1 MASRCFSPNESFGCD
16 FQGFYSLVGSIA
28 GMLSGLMIA
37 AYTYMIACGETVL
50 GQDAIRSRLPSKKT
64 TSLVSLAIFGLAL
77 LIGMLVIVAFGH
89 YRNNNEGFCY
99 INWYKGAQSGIMFV
113 ITLPTF
119 VAGIYLFVRVLMSGN
134 WPNKVRCVP
143 ALDPGTSS
151 GLSRP

>member
-1 MASRCFSPNESFGCD
+1 MSEVRRALRAAS
-16 FQGFYSLVGSIA
+16 
-28 GMLSGLMIA
+28 A
-37 AYTYMIACGETVL
+37 AASARKEAHDY
-50 GQDAIRSRLPSKKT
+50 
-64 TSLVSLAIFGLAL
+64 
-77 LIGMLVIVAFGH
+77 